1 MWDTLPGDPEYYLL
15 EEHSLT
21 SEDINN
27 HGYFIISSSD
37 AYLQADC
44 AV

>member
-21 SEDINN
+21 SEDI
-27 HGYFIISSSD
+27 IMAI
-37 AYLQADC
+37 LL
-44 AV
+44 